1 MRRGTLTSPLLL
13 LAAALIAAPLASSAG
28 QAPVKPAP
36 EEHPPLSA
44 PPAESFRAYDRPSD
58 DGNAIGVEWGMALL
72 EGRDIQ
78 YIVEVASEDDY
89 KAGKFHSRRIPS
101 VAAFKSDHPEYY
113 GSARSLQRL
122 HYITVEPAK
131 YYPPVPR
138 RIEEPTK
145 EEQEKLSAA
154 ARARLTARLAYE
166 KKKERE
172 RLQNE
177 RRRINGQTYY
187 FRLAIT
193 DGRETVYVAR
203 PDGQPRTIAASG
215 QPNLFK
221 GSKANNLAFSVL
233 FCAIVFAFIQAAR
246 RNPNLFIRKIAGLEA
261 VDEAIGR
268 ATEMGR
274 PIYFVHGLAGMGDLS
289 TIAAINILAR
299 VARRAAEYDTR
310 VRVMNND
317 PIVLA
322 VSQEVVKQAYT
333 EAGRPDAYNADDVSL
348 VAADQFSYVAA
359 VGGLMV
365 REQPA
370 TIFLV
375 GYFYAESLLLAETG
389 ASTGAIQIAGTD
401 SYTQLPFFIPTCDY
415 TLMGE
420 ELYAASAYLSR
431 EPKLLGSLRGQD
443 VGKAFLMAAVVLGT
457 ILSTAGVDWIR
468 ALFQAF

>member
-1 MRRGTLTSPLLL
+1 MTRSPSVGWLLL
-13 LAAALIAAPLASSAG
+13 GVLVTLFPCQAEEAPSQPTAGALEAPD
-28 QAPVKPAP
+28 PA
-36 EEHPPLSA
+36 
-44 PPAESFRAYDRPSD
+44 SFRAYDRPSD
-58 DGNAIGVEWGMALL
+58 DGNAIGVEWARAPY
-72 EGRDIQ
+72 ESKDVH
-78 YIVEVASEDDY
+78 YILEVASEEDY
-89 KAGKFHSRRIPS
+89 AAGKFHQRRIPS
-101 VAAFKSDHPEYY
+101 LSAFKSDHPEYY
-113 GSARSLQRL
+113 GSAKSLRNL
-122 HYITVEPAK
+122 HYVHVEPAK

-138 RIEEPTK
+138 KIDEPSE
-145 EEQEKLSAA
+145 EEQKKLGAT

-166 KKKERE
+166 KSKERE
-172 RLQNE
+172 RLASE
-177 RRRINGQTYY
+177 RRRINGRVYY
-187 FRLAIT
+187 FRLAIS
-193 DGRETVYVAR
+193 DGRSTLYVME
-203 PDGQPRTIAASG
+203 DGQPKVVAASAR
-215 QPNLFK
+215 PNFFK
-221 GSKANNLAFSVL
+221 WGKTNNLVFSIL
-233 FCAIVFAFIQAAR
+233 FGAIVLGFIRAAR
-246 RNPNLFIRKIAGLEA
+246 KNPNLFIRKIAGLEA

-289 TIAAINILAR
+289 TIAAVNILAR

-333 EAGRPDAYNADDVSL
+333 EAGRPDAYNPDDVSL

-359 VGGLMV
+359 VGGMMV

-443 VGKAFLMAAVVLGT
+443 VGKAFLMAVFLIGT
-457 ILSTAGVDWIR
+457 ILSTVGVDWVRNLFR
-468 ALFQAF
+468 AF